1 MMNTTRGLKCAPDC
15 GFGVSNMLTVV
26 REVWREGEPEKE
38 CDCGGGFDLCVGKP
52 PEQSWAGSARR
63 SVRGRV
69 SGGAGRSS
77 SERAAEGPP
86 ALLLTLYI
94 CTSLTRCPSPS
105 LLCHALLAPCILPN
119 GKVLEPWD
127 PLCTDPVQ
135 DHRCLELLLQRYPEG
150 SMQYLSAYQAVKQ
163 TDELT
168 DSRMLRITE
177 NGRKC

>member
-1 MMNTTRGLKCAPDC
+1 MNTTRGLKCAPDC

-105 LLCHALLAPCILPN
+105 LLCHALSWVTLRTHIYH
-119 GKVLEPWD
+119 
-127 PLCTDPVQ
+127 T
-135 DHRCLELLLQRYPEG
+135 
-150 SMQYLSAYQAVKQ
+150 SALIQLFQFTY
-163 TDELT
+163 
-168 DSRMLRITE
+168 
-177 NGRKC
+177 